1 MLSEDAFYK
10 PDFVWFEEVVVELK
24 ALGRLSSSEES
35 QVINYLKVTGLHTG
49 LLRNFG
55 SRSLEPRRFILM

>member
-1 MLSEDAFYK
+1 MDAFYK
-10 PDFVWFEEVVVELK
+10 PDFVCYEEVVVELK

-49 LLRNFG
+49 LLLN
-55 SRSLEPRRFILM
+55 LEVEV